1 MSNMSDREQQGY
13 VVPCYV
19 ADDGDPWLHF
29 LHGNVP
35 GHEIDFMYRPEVPQG
50 ALSRQHFSHLARLIK
65 YIEPQHGADHAFA
78 IGNLSR
84 DDTQHEPGHGG
95 VALIFGLRIRGACDH
110 AGRPDPPFSHAIATV
125 DRALDA
131 GTLFAASIAF
141 HRHVLGQAASA
152 EWYRSYVSAASE
164 PPETIAQILARYVEG
179 FADLPRP
186 DPSTMSLAW
195 TNGGAT
201 HAGRIVFVHPDDA
214 PFEVLARSAARLAA
228 VLYRSDVRWS
238 AISSGR
244 EADLPHGLSIR
255 FLAERAI
262 GPGDRVSALHALA
275 EIPDDDEAIARELFG
290 ARPVGRSRPSAVSW
304 RERRL
309 AEGGDFCT
317 SSDPEIHFT
326 IDAPRS
332 STRPLSTVVDEPTLD
347 VTESTA
353 RDDQGLVDEPSDIR
367 PATRTPDTEDVPTPR
382 VGLEIAL
389 APFAMEDAPTVIPE
403 GEESAR
409 AGAAEP
415 PAEAVDDDAM
425 APTLPALEPL
435 AETRVEPAAAAREM
449 PEPVADT
456 PAPMVP
462 IPVPLPL
469 VSPPP
474 VSEPE
479 AAPPP
484 KQPRSLKGAAATTC
498 VIAGMA
504 AALYFFAFG
513 RGIREPA
520 PAAVMAT
527 PQPTA
532 IATAMAPIARPNE
545 LVNPVTPSPTAAV
558 PVSTTPQPAPEPAAA
573 PVSATKAPARGQGP
587 ANKLCGVRTGRPC
600 F

>member
-1 MSNMSDREQQGY
+1 MSDREQQGY
-13 VVPCYV
+13 VVPCYI

-84 DDTQHEPGHGG
+84 DDTQYEPGHGG

-131 GTLFAASIAF
+131 GTLFAAATAF
-141 HRHVLGQAASA
+141 HRHVLGEAASA
-152 EWYRSYVSAASE
+152 EWYRSYVSAAGE
-164 PPETIAQILARYVEG
+164 PPEAIAQILARYVEG

-201 HAGRIVFVHPDDA
+201 QAGRIVFVHPDDA
-214 PFEVLARSAARLAA
+214 PFEALARTAARLAA

-255 FLAERAI
+255 FLAESAV
-262 GPGDRVSALHALA
+262 GPGDPAAALHALA
-275 EIPDDDEAIARELFG
+275 EIPEDDEAIARELFG
-290 ARPVGRSRPSAVSW
+290 ARPVGRSRPSVMSW

-309 AEGGDFCT
+309 ADGGDFCVG
-317 SSDPEIHFT
+317 SDPEIRVT
-326 IDAPRS
+326 VDAPRS
-332 STRPLSTVVDEPTLD
+332 STRPLSTMVDEPTLD
-347 VTESTA
+347 VTPSTA

-367 PATRTPDTEDVPTPR
+367 PATRAAEADDVPTPR

-389 APFAMEDAPTVIPE
+389 APFALADEPTVVPDGDGPADDGAVVERTADTPPAPE
-403 GEESAR
+403 PERMAEPR
-409 AGAAEP
+409 MEP
-415 PAEAVDDDAM
+415 PAA
-425 APTLPALEPL
+425 APEK
-435 AETRVEPAAAAREM
+435 
-449 PEPVADT
+449 

-474 VSEPE
+474 LS
-479 AAPPP
+479 APPRDP
-484 KQPRSLKGAAATTC
+484 PPRPRSKKAAVAGACLAAAM
-498 VIAGMA
+498 AA
-504 AALYFFAFG
+504 AALYLAFA
-513 RGIREPA
+513 RDAAEA
-520 PAAVMAT
+520 PEASAA
-527 PQPTA
+527 
-532 IATAMAPIARPNE
+532 ATAVTPIAHPSE
-545 LVNPVTPSPTAAV
+545 IVSPT
-558 PVSTTPQPAPEPAAA
+558 PPPPATAA
-573 PVSATKAPARGQGP
+573 PVSTAAPAAPEPVNAPVSAAKARAPARGAGAP
-587 ANKLCGVRTGRPC
+587 KKKLCGVRNGRPC